1 MGFKVLA
8 LLVAAL
14 AGLSMAIQG
23 SLNTALSKA
32 TGLLEATFV
41 VHSVGTVTAGILLF
55 GLGLGGGNLV
65 LITQAPWYSWL
76 GGAVGVVITYAVV
89 YSISKAGVA
98 TATTAI
104 IVGQI
109 LTAALIDHLGILGM
123 ERIPFPLYKIIG
135 LVLMAIGARILL
147 AQ

>member
-1 MGFKVLA
+1 MGFKLLA

-14 AGLSMAIQG
+14 AGLSMAVQG
-23 SLNTALSKA
+23 SLNTALGKV

-41 VHSVGTVTAGILLF
+41 VQAVATLTAGILLF
-55 GLGLGGGNLV
+55 VFDLGSGDLGALPD
-65 LITQAPWYSWL
+65 APWYTWL
-76 GGAVGVVITYAVV
+76 GGAIGVVITYGVV
-89 YSISKAGVA
+89 FAISRAGVA
-98 TATTAI
+98 SATTAI

-123 ERIPFPLYKIIG
+123 ERIPFPLNKMIG
-135 LVLMAIGARILL
+135 LILVAAGARILL